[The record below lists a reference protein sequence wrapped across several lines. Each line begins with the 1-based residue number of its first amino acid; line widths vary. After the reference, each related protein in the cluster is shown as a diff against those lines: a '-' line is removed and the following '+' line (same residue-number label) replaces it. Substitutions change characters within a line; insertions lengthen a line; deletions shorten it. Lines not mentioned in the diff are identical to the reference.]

1 MAASTF
7 GMLASIPGQ
16 TMGVG
21 VFSEYLISKTGLN
34 RIELSFA
41 YMMGTILSSLIL
53 PFAGKLLDR
62 IGARIMIL
70 ATGIGLGVS
79 LLFFAQTVTLI
90 NSLSPVFS
98 GFLPHSFLALL
109 VMTLAFML
117 LRQFGQGIMAMVSR
131 NVLAKWFD
139 AKRGLVTGISGIFVS
154 FGFSAAPL
162 GINILINWFGFLD
175 TILLLSATCGFGMAL
190 LGWLFF
196 RDSPEECG
204 LFMDGSTKAKASE
217 HATTSERDSTLSDAV
232 RSYNFWIFC
241 LGMCSSSLIVTGF
254 TFHIDSI
261 AQTSGLNRTDAYSIF
276 LPMSLVS
283 VVSYFLSGWAS
294 DRMSL
299 KYLLMMLLITLS
311 IGCLGMMAFETQ
323 WSRIIVIICFGL
335 QGGLWGCL
343 SLVTWPRFY
352 GRKHL
357 GAISGLFMSC
367 QVFASAIG
375 PPVFGVSEYYTG
387 NYHNAAWAMAVLN
400 VVLLI
405 GSFRAR
411 SFYRSNRYIT
421 TGS

>member
-21 VFSEYLISKTGLN
+21 VFSEYLISMTGLN

-41 YMMGTILSSLIL
+41 YMMGTILSSLLL

-70 ATGIGLGVS
+70 ATGIGLGLS

-90 NSLSPVFS
+90 NTLNPVFS
-98 GFLPHSFLALL
+98 EFLPHSFLALL

-117 LRQFGQGIMAMVSR
+117 LRKFGQGIMAMVSR
-131 NVLAKWFD
+131 NVIAKWFD

-196 RDSPEECG
+196 RDRPEECD
-204 LFMDGSTKAKASE
+204 LFMDGRTDAKVSE
-217 HATTSERDSTLSDAV
+217 HATTPERDSTLSDAV

-254 TFHIDSI
+254 TFHIGSI
-261 AQTSGLNRTDAYSIF
+261 AQTSGLSRMDAYAIF

-299 KYLLMMLLITLS
+299 KYLLITLLATLS
-311 IGCLGMMAFETQ
+311 IGCFGILAFETQ
-323 WSRIIVIICFGL
+323 WSRIIVIICFGV
-335 QGGLWGCL
+335 QGGVWGCL

-375 PPVFGVSEYYTG
+375 PPVFGASEYFTG
-387 NYHNAAWAMAVLN
+387 NYHNAAWATAVLN
-400 VVLLI
+400 LVLLI

-411 SFYRSNRYIT
+411 SFYRSNRYIA

>member
-1 MAASTF
+1 MAASTL

-41 YMMGTILSSLIL
+41 YMLGTILSSLIL

-62 IGARIMIL
+62 IGARMMIL
-70 ATGIGLGVS
+70 ATGIGLGLS
-79 LLFFAQTVTLI
+79 LLFFAQAVTLI
-90 NSLSPVFS
+90 NTLNPIFTD
-98 GFLPHSFLALL
+98 FFPQTFLALL
-109 VMTLAFML
+109 VMTIAFML

-131 NVLAKWFD
+131 NVIAKWFD

-162 GINILINWFGFLD
+162 GINNLINWLGFLD

-196 RDSPEECG
+196 RDHPEECG
-204 LFMDGSTKAKASE
+204 LFMDGNSGVKVSE
-217 HATTSERDSTLSDAV
+217 HATTPKRDSTLSDAV

-254 TFHIDSI
+254 TFHIGSI
-261 AQTSGLNRTDAYSIF
+261 GETSGLSRIDSYSIF
-276 LPMSLVS
+276 LPMSVVS

-299 KYLLMMLLITLS
+299 KYLLMT
-311 IGCLGMMAFETQ
+311 
-323 WSRIIVIICFGL
+323 
-335 QGGLWGCL
+335 
-343 SLVTWPRFY
+343 Y
-352 GRKHL
+352 
-357 GAISGLFMSC
+357 
-367 QVFASAIG
+367 
-375 PPVFGVSEYYTG
+375 
-387 NYHNAAWAMAVLN
+387 
-400 VVLLI
+400 
-405 GSFRAR
+405 
-411 SFYRSNRYIT
+411 
-421 TGS
+421 

>member
-1 MAASTF
+1 MVASTF

-53 PFAGKLLDR
+53 PFAGKLLDL

-70 ATGIGLGVS
+70 ATGIGLGIS
-79 LLFFAQTVTLI
+79 LLFFAQTVSLI
-90 NSLSPVFS
+90 NSFSPVS
-98 GFLPHSFLALL
+98 SEYLSHSFLAIL
-109 VMTLAFML
+109 VMSLAFLM

-139 AKRGLVTGISGIFVS
+139 AKRGLVAGISGIFVS
-154 FGFSAAPL
+154 FGFSVAPL
-162 GINILINWFGFLD
+162 GINILMNLLGFHE
-175 TILLLSATCGFGMAL
+175 TILLLSITCGFGMAL
-190 LGWLFF
+190 LGWVFF

-217 HATTSERDSTLSDAV
+217 HATTPEHESTLSDAV

-254 TFHIDSI
+254 TFHIGSI
-261 AQTSGLNRTDAYSIF
+261 AQTSGLSRMDAYSIF
-276 LPMSLVS
+276 LPMSVVS
-283 VVSYFLSGWAS
+283 VFSYFLSGWAS

-299 KYLLMMLLITLS
+299 KYLLMILLVELS
-311 IGCLGMMAFETQ
+311 IGCLGMLAFETQ
-323 WSRIIVIICFGL
+323 WSRIIVIICFGV
-335 QGGLWGCL
+335 QGGVWGCL

-367 QVFASAIG
+367 MVFASAIG
-375 PPVFGVSEYYTG
+375 PPVFGASEHFSG
-387 NYHNAAWAMAVLN
+387 NYHNAAWVAAVLN
-400 VVLLI
+400 IVLLI
-405 GSFRAR
+405 GSFRAK
-411 SFYRSNRYIT
+411 SFYRSD
-421 TGS
+421 

>member
-62 IGARIMIL
+62 IGGRMMIL

-162 GINILINWFGFLD
+162 GINILINRFGFLD

-196 RDSPEECG
+196 RDRPEECG

-217 HATTSERDSTLSDAV
+217 HATTPERDSTLSDAV

-261 AQTSGLNRTDAYSIF
+261 AQTSGLSRTEAYSIF

-299 KYLLMMLLITLS
+299 KYLLITLLASLS
-311 IGCLGMMAFETQ
+311 IGCLGMLAFETH
-323 WSRIIVIICFGL
+323 WSRIIVIICFGV

-375 PPVFGVSEYYTG
+375 PPIFGASEYYTG

-400 VVLLI
+400 MVLLI

-411 SFYRSNRYIT
+411 SFYRSNRYIK

>member
-1 MAASTF
+1 MAASTL

-41 YMMGTILSSLIL
+41 YMLGTILSSLIL

-62 IGARIMIL
+62 IGGRMMIL

-162 GINILINWFGFLD
+162 VINILINWFGFLD

-196 RDSPEECG
+196 RDRPEECG

-217 HATTSERDSTLSDAV
+217 HATTPERDSTLYDAV

-261 AQTSGLNRTDAYSIF
+261 AQTSGLSRTEAYSIF

-299 KYLLMMLLITLS
+299 KYLLITLLASLS
-311 IGCLGMMAFETQ
+311 IGCLGMLAFETH
-323 WSRIIVIICFGL
+323 WSRIIVIICFGV

-375 PPVFGVSEYYTG
+375 PPIFGASEYFTG
-387 NYHNAAWAMAVLN
+387 NYHNAAWVMAMLN
-400 VVLLI
+400 MVLLI

-411 SFYRSNRYIT
+411 SFYRSDRNIV

>member
-1 MAASTF
+1 MAASTL

-62 IGARIMIL
+62 IGGRMMIL

-162 GINILINWFGFLD
+162 VINILINWFGFLD

-196 RDSPEECG
+196 RDRPEECG

-217 HATTSERDSTLSDAV
+217 HATTPERDSTLSDAV

-261 AQTSGLNRTDAYSIF
+261 AQTSGLSRTEAYSIF

-299 KYLLMMLLITLS
+299 KYLLITLLASLS
-311 IGCLGMMAFETQ
+311 IGCLGMLAFETQ
-323 WSRIIVIICFGL
+323 WSRIIVIICFGV
-335 QGGLWGCL
+335 QGGVWGCL

-375 PPVFGVSEYYTG
+375 PPTFGASEYFTG
-387 NYHNAAWAMAVLN
+387 NYHNVAWAMVVLN
-400 VVLLI
+400 MVLLI

-411 SFYRSNRYIT
+411 KFYRSGRNIT
-421 TGS
+421 TDS